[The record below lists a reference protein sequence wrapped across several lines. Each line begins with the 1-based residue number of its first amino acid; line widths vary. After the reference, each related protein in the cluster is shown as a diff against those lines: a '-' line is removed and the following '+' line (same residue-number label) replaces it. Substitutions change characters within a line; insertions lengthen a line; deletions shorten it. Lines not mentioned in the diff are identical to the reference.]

1 LARTSIRNAACPAC
15 PLVWGILWYLC
26 CCYAREEDLYQN
38 VMPPKRLYQQTLY
51 AAAGRFF
58 DRVSGLQNPISKRM
72 IEKWIL

>member
-1 LARTSIRNAACPAC
+1 MQ
-15 PLVWGILWYLC
+15 
-26 CCYAREEDLYQN
+26 EEDLYQN